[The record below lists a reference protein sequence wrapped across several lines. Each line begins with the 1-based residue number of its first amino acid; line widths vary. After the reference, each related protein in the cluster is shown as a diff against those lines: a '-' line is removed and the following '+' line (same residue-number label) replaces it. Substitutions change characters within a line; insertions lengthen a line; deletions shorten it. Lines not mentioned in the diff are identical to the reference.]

1 MSQPGACH
9 ALSMQDAFYQQGIE
23 KAQRN
28 DYQGAIADFS
38 QALHLAPEFA
48 AAYHQR
54 GLAYFYLSAFA
65 EAIADFSQAL
75 QLEPENANICF
86 GRALAYLATGELPAA
101 LQDASQA
108 VRLNPHYAA
117 AYSLRGTACQR
128 LGETSAA
135 IANYKKAAE
144 LYLAEKDAARCRQC
158 LDSIQK
164 LQAAEAQKAQSAR
177 PPLIPIELAEVL
189 EAALEKAQNSY
200 YADAWEDMD
209 WLLRLHPQ
217 EPQVYWHRALI
228 LAEMQDWPSAIA
240 EAQQAARLFAQ
251 QQDEA
256 MHQEV
261 LERLKRFKLLQSSS
275 LRISQANV
283 VNFQARAAR
292 RNTWNTID
300 HLNPMLRR
308 KLLRLVG
315 DDRKIAID
323 LVEQL
328 KLKHPGMSEDWY
340 WEKAIYDLERDRW
353 R

>member
-1 MSQPGACH
+1 
-9 ALSMQDAFYQQGIE
+9 MQDAFYQQGLE

-28 DYQGAIADFS
+28 DYQGAIAAFD

-54 GLAYFYLSAFA
+54 GLAYFHLNAFA
-65 EAIADFSQAL
+65 VAIADYSQAL
-75 QLEPENANICF
+75 QLEPDNASLHF
-86 GRALAYLATGELPAA
+86 GRALVYLATADLPAA

-108 VRLNPHYAA
+108 ICLNPEYAA
-117 AYSLRGTACQR
+117 AYSLRGTTCQR
-128 LGETSAA
+128 LGEISAA

-144 LYLAEKDAARCRQC
+144 LYLAAKDAVRCRQC

-164 LQAAEAQKAQSAR
+164 LKIAEAEKAKFAR
-177 PPLIPIELAEVL
+177 PPLIPIELREVL
-189 EAALEKAQNSY
+189 EGALEKAQNGY
-200 YADAWEDMD
+200 YAEAWEDVD

-240 EAQQAARLFAQ
+240 EAQQAAQLFAQ
-251 QQDEA
+251 QQDVA
-256 MHQEV
+256 MQQEV
-261 LERLKRFKLLQSSS
+261 LERLKRFKLLQNSS
-275 LRISQANV
+275 LRIHQANV
-283 VNFQARAAR
+283 INFQARSAQ
-292 RNTWNTID
+292 RNPWNTID
-300 HLNPMLRR
+300 RLNPSLRR
-308 KLLRLVG
+308 KLFRLVG

-328 KLKHPGMSEDWY
+328 KLKHPGMAEEWY

>member
-1 MSQPGACH
+1 MGILGMSQPGACH

-38 QALHLAPEFA
+38 QAL
-48 AAYHQR
+48 
-54 GLAYFYLSAFA
+54 
-65 EAIADFSQAL
+65 
-75 QLEPENANICF
+75 QLEPENAIICF
-86 GRALAYLATGELPAA
+86 GRALAYLATGNLPAA

-108 VRLNPHYAA
+108 IRLNPHYAA
-117 AYSLRGTACQR
+117 AYSLRGTTCQR

-189 EAALEKAQNSY
+189 QAALEKAQNSY

-240 EAQQAARLFAQ
+240 EAQQAAQLFAQ

-261 LERLKRFKLLQSSS
+261 LERLKRFKLLQASSV
-275 LRISQANV
+275 RISQTNIID
-283 VNFQARAAR
+283 FRARANQ
-292 RNTWNTID
+292 RNAWDTLD
-300 HLNPMLRR
+300 RLSPALRR
-308 KLLRLVG
+308 KLFRLVG